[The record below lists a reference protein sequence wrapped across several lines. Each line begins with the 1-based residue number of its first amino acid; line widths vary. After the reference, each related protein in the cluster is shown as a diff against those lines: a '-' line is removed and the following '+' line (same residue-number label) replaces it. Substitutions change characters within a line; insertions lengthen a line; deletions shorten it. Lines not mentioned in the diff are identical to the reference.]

1 MLAAGDLRERVT
13 IQQRAEALDAIG
25 ENTGGWVD
33 PPPSGSAEPLSGNE
47 YFAAGQQ
54 QQTVDVRFPH
64 PLQADVTGLMRVVW
78 RGDAH
83 DIVGPPI
90 DAGGRHEYLE
100 LMTVKES
107 AMAGDI
113 QVKVSGIED
122 VKKALRDLP
131 VKLRKRALLECAAPA
146 AGSFETRR
154 VAPRR
159 WSWCPFGAKG
169 AVIRQPG
176 TVRR

>member
-33 PPPSGSAEPLSGNE
+33 LATVWASAEPLSGNE

-54 QQTVDVRFPH
+54 QQTVDVRFRIRYR
-64 PLQADVTGLMRVVW
+64 ADVTGLMRVVW

-90 DAGGRHEYLE
+90 DAGGRREYLE
-100 LMTVKES
+100 LMTVK
-107 AMAGDI
+107 G
-113 QVKVSGIED
+113 K
-122 VKKALRDLP
+122 RDG
-131 VKLRKRALLECAAPA
+131 R
-146 AGSFETRR
+146 
-154 VAPRR
+154 
-159 WSWCPFGAKG
+159 
-169 AVIRQPG
+169 
-176 TVRR
+176 